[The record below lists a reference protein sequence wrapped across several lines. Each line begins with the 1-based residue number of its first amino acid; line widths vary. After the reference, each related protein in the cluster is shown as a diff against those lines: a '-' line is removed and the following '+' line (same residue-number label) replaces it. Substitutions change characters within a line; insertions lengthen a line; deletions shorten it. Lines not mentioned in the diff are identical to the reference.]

1 MHLVIKG
8 LVELLL
14 EYGNNTIELYKALI
28 IIY

>member
-14 EYGNNTIELYKALI
+14 EYGNNTSEVNKALI
-28 IIY
+28 IN